1 MLLGDLFDMCGAGI
15 CLSFTFIISYC
26 YLSLCLRRMALC
38 EALITAE
45 GVQDRS
51 SSLLSTLTTALL
63 SSFTPSEAISSA
75 TKRSCSKALLL
86 ISSISREGY
95 IEGLS
100 EVSQSVSDL
109 ISLFTVVGTGV
120 LDRHSNE
127 ASVYPVTEAVSLFE
141 KA

>member
-1 MLLGDLFDMCGAGI
+1 MLLGDLFDMCGASI

-38 EALITAE
+38 EGLITAE

-127 ASVYPVTEAVSLFE
+127 TSVYPVTDAVSLI
-141 KA
+141 